1 MESEYI
7 DIPVITRR
15 KRNSPVDGAGDN
27 NTLQLLLK
35 NYLFLIIL
43 YRTIKE
49 ISEKKQIQNISSELI
64 AYVIKYNILFML
76 HNNIYANVLKNMQLK

>member
-15 KRNSPVDGAGDN
+15 EKEILQLMAQGDNTPIIAEKLFISYHTVQNHKRN
-27 NTLQLLLK
+27 L
-35 NYLFLIIL
+35 
-43 YRTIKE
+43 R
-49 ISEKKQIQNISSELI
+49 KQIPKPHLSLLPTLLSIIYCL
-64 AYVIKYNILFML
+64 L